1 MFGTETTD
9 LLRGVLNEVCETVG
23 RYENG
28 TRAHV
33 ASKLLEAAAQGPRT
47 IDELR
52 EAGREALKRAP
63 TMWR

>member
-1 MFGTETTD
+1 MSGSDTTAI
-9 LLRGVLNEVCETVG
+9 LRSVLDEICRTVG

-28 TRAHV
+28 IRTHV
-33 ASKLLEAAAQGPRT
+33 AAKLLEAAAQGPQS

-52 EAGREALKRAP
+52 EAGREALRGVP

>member
-1 MFGTETTD
+1 MSSTETATR
-9 LLRGVLNEVCETVG
+9 LRSVLDEVCGEVG

-33 ASKLLEAAAQGPRT
+33 AAKLLEASACGEQT
-47 IDELR
+47 IEYLKQI
-52 EAGREALKRAP
+52 GREALKGVP